1 MTMKLFKKTE
11 EPQPPDPVVE
21 ELKKKVSDAIMPPY
35 AEEIA
40 LKELEMLGRIN
51 PSTSE
56 YTIGLAYIQYLVSLP
71 WSIRTEDNLDIK
83 RAERILD
90 EDHYGLYPIKERIL
104 EHLAVKTLRMNRRP
118 QLLVVDDE
126 EVARRNLEH
135 ILSKEDYTVDSAA
148 NGVEALARIRE
159 SSYDVILTDFKM
171 EKIDGMEILEKTKLI
186 APHTQVIMI
195 TGYATID
202 TAVEAMKKG
211 AFHYLSKPFKLDD
224 VREAVRQALD
234 RTNLQKE
241 MKGSVLCFAG
251 PPGTGKTSLGRSIA
265 RALNRKFGRISLGGI
280 KDEAEIR
287 GHRRTYAGAMAGR
300 LVEEI
305 RRSGACNPVLILD
318 ELDKIGY
325 DVKGDPGSALLEALD
340 PNQNSQF
347 MDHYLD
353 MPFDLSHVMFIITA
367 NLADNIMA
375 PLRDRMEV
383 IQFSGYTE
391 EEKAKIASEFLV
403 PRQIRETGISVYP
416 PVFADDAL
424 FTIVQQYTHEAGI
437 RDLDRHIASICRKI
451 AREFVQ
457 HGVGAECI
465 KVDRDLVEKFLGP
478 RTYYF
483 ETAEEHDRIGVTTGL
498 VWTEVGGDI
507 IFVEALR
514 MKGKQE
520 LILTGSLGGV
530 MKESAQA
537 ALSYVRSNAERFGID
552 EDFFEDHDVH
562 VHVPAGA
569 IPKDGPSAGVT
580 IALALISRL
589 TGRAAKKSAAIT
601 GELTLSG
608 RILPVGG
615 IKEKILAARRARLRT
630 VVLPSKNKVEI
641 DSLPREVKGELEIVF
656 AETVEDVVD
665 LVLAN

>member
-1 MTMKLFKKTE
+1 MKLFKKSE
-11 EPQPPDPVVE
+11 EEQQPDPVVE
-21 ELKKKVSDAIMPPY
+21 ERRKKIAAAFLPSYV
-35 AEEIA
+35 EEVA

-51 PSTSE
+51 PATSE

-90 EDHYGLYPIKERIL
+90 EDHYGLHPIKERIL

-135 ILSKEDYTVDSAA
+135 ILSKENYTVDIAA
-148 NGVEALARIRE
+148 NGVEAVTMLRE

-171 EKIDGMEILEKTKLI
+171 ERIDGMEILEKVKSI
-186 APHTQVIMI
+186 APQTQVIMI

-211 AFHYLSKPFKLDD
+211 AFHYLAKPFKLDD
-224 VREAVRQALD
+224 VRETVKQALQ
-234 RTNLQKE
+234 RTNLKKE

-265 RALNRKFGRISLGGI
+265 RALGRKFGRISLGGI

-287 GHRRTYAGAMAGR
+287 GHRRTYAGAMSGR
-300 LVEEI
+300 IVEEI
-305 RRSGACNPVLILD
+305 RRSGSCNPVLILD

-325 DVKGDPGSALLEALD
+325 DFKGDPGSALLEALD
-340 PNQNSQF
+340 PAQNVQF

-353 MPFDLSHVMFIITA
+353 MPFDLSRVMFIITA
-367 NLADNIMA
+367 NVADNIMA

-391 EEKAKIASEFLV
+391 EEKVKIASQFLV

-416 PVFADDAL
+416 PEFADEAL
-424 FTIVQQYTHEAGI
+424 LKIVQEYTHEAGI

-451 AREFVQ
+451 AREFVL
-457 HGVGAECI
+457 HGVGGNSI
-465 KVDRDLVEKFLGP
+465 TIDSGLVERFLGP
-478 RTYYF
+478 RKYYF
-483 ETAEEHDRIGVTTGL
+483 ERAEETDRVGVTTGL

-507 IFVEALR
+507 IFVEALK

-537 ALSYVRSNAERFGID
+537 ALSYVRSNASKFGVD

-562 VHVPAGA
+562 IHVPAGA

-580 IALALISRL
+580 IVLSLLSLL
-589 TGRAAKKSAAIT
+589 TGKPAKRSAAIT

-615 IKEKILAARRARLRT
+615 IKEKILAARRARLKT
-630 VVLPSKNKVEI
+630 VVLPSKNKPEI
-641 DSLPREVKGELEIVF
+641 DSLPEEVKGKLEIVF
-656 AETVEDVVD
+656 ADTVEDAVRSV
-665 LVLAN
+665 LVK

>member
-1 MTMKLFKKTE
+1 MKLFRKTE
-11 EPQPPDPVVE
+11 EPSPPDPVVE
-21 ELKKKVSDAIMPPY
+21 ELKKKIGEAVMPPY
-35 AEEIA
+35 AEEVA
-40 LKELEMLGRIN
+40 LRELDMLERIN

-56 YTIGLAYIQYLVSLP
+56 YTIGLSYIQYLVSLP
-71 WSIRTEDNLDIK
+71 WSVRTEDNLDIK

-90 EDHYGLYPIKERIL
+90 EDHYGLHQIKERIL

-135 ILSKEDYTVDSAA
+135 ILSRENYTVDTAA

-159 SSYDVILTDFKM
+159 TAYDVILTDFKM
-171 EKIDGMEILEKTKLI
+171 EKIDGMEILEKTKSM
-186 APHTQVIMI
+186 APQTQVIMI

-211 AFHYLSKPFKLDD
+211 AFHYLAKPFKLDD
-224 VREAVRQALD
+224 VRDTVRQAVE
-234 RTNLQKE
+234 RTNLQTE

-265 RALNRKFGRISLGGI
+265 RALGRKFGRISLGGI

-287 GHRRTYAGAMAGR
+287 GHRRTYAGALAGR
-300 LVEEI
+300 IVEEI

-325 DVKGDPGSALLEALD
+325 DFKGDPGSALLEALD
-340 PNQNSQF
+340 PGQNSQF
-347 MDHYLD
+347 IDHYLD
-353 MPFDLSHVMFIITA
+353 MPFDLSRVMFIITA
-367 NLADNIMA
+367 NVADNIMA

-383 IQFSGYTE
+383 IQFTGYTE
-391 EEKAKIASEFLV
+391 EEKVMIASQFLV
-403 PRQIRETGISVYP
+403 PRQIRETGVSVYP
-416 PVFADDAL
+416 PEFSGEAIL
-424 FTIVQQYTHEAGI
+424 KIVEEYTHEAGI
-437 RDLDRHIASICRKI
+437 RDLDRQIASICRKI

-457 HGVGAECI
+457 HGVGAQCVT
-465 KVDRDLVEKFLGP
+465 VDRELVERFLGP
-478 RTYYF
+478 RKYYF
-483 ETAEEHDRIGVTTGL
+483 EMAEEKDQIGVTTGL

-507 IFVEALR
+507 IFVEALK

-537 ALSYVRSNAERFGID
+537 ALSYVRSNAARFGID
-552 EDFFEDHDVH
+552 DDFFEGHDIH
-562 VHVPAGA
+562 IHVPAGA

-580 IALALISRL
+580 IALALLSLL
-589 TGRAAKKSAAIT
+589 TFRPAKRSAAIT

-615 IKEKILAARRARLRT
+615 IKEKILAARRARLKT
-630 VVLPSKNKVEI
+630 VILPSKNRVEI
-641 DSLPREVKGELEIVF
+641 ESLPEEVKGTLEIVF
-656 AETVEDVVD
+656 ADTMEDVVD
-665 LVLAN
+665 SVLVK

>member
-1 MTMKLFKKTE
+1 MKLFKKTE
-11 EPQPPDPVVE
+11 EPQPPDPVIE
-21 ELKKKVSDAIMPPY
+21 ELKKKIDGAIMPDY
-35 AEEIA
+35 SEEVA

-71 WSIRTEDNLDIK
+71 WNVKTEDNLDIK

-90 EDHYGLYPIKERIL
+90 EDHYGLHPIKERIL

-135 ILSKEDYTVDSAA
+135 ILSKENYTVDTAA
-148 NGVEALARIRE
+148 NGVEALARLRE
-159 SSYDVILTDFKM
+159 SVYDVILTDFKM
-171 EKIDGMEILEKTKLI
+171 EKIDGMEVLEKTKAI

-211 AFHYLSKPFKLDD
+211 AFHYLAKPFKLDD
-224 VREAVRQALD
+224 VRETVRQALD
-234 RTNLQKE
+234 STSIKKE

-265 RALNRKFGRISLGGI
+265 RALGRKFGRISLGGI

-300 LVEEI
+300 IVEEI
-305 RRSGACNPVLILD
+305 RRSGSCNPVLILD

-325 DVKGDPGSALLEALD
+325 DLKGDPGSALLEALD
-340 PNQNSQF
+340 PGQNSQF

-353 MPFDLSHVMFIITA
+353 MPFDLSRVMFIITA
-367 NLADNIMA
+367 NLADNIMG

-391 EEKAKIASEFLV
+391 EEKVKIASEFLV

-416 PVFADDAL
+416 PEFADEAL
-424 FTIVQQYTHEAGI
+424 LMIIQQYTHEAGI
-437 RDLDRHIASICRKI
+437 RDLERHIAAVCRKI

-457 HGVGAECI
+457 HGVGAQCI
-465 KVDRDLVEKFLGP
+465 TVDGDLVEKFLGP
-478 RTYYF
+478 RKYYF

-507 IFVEALR
+507 IFVEALK

-537 ALSYVRSNAERFGID
+537 ALSYVRSNAGRFGID

-562 VHVPAGA
+562 IHVPAGA

-580 IALALISRL
+580 IALALISLL
-589 TGRAAKKSAAIT
+589 TARAAKKSAAIT

-615 IKEKILAARRARLRT
+615 IKEKILAARRARLKT

-641 DSLPREVKGELEIVF
+641 DNLPPEVKGQLEILF
-656 AETVEDVVD
+656 AETVEEVVEW
-665 LVLAN
+665 VLAT

>member
-1 MTMKLFKKTE
+1 MKLFRKTE
-11 EPQPPDPVVE
+11 GPQQPDPVIE
-21 ELKKKVSDAIMPPY
+21 ELKGKISDAGLPPY
-35 AEEIA
+35 AEEVA

-71 WSIRTEDNLDIK
+71 WSIRTEDNLDIG

-90 EDHYGLYPIKERIL
+90 EDHYGLHHIKERIL

-135 ILSKEDYTVDSAA
+135 ILSKENYTVDTAA
-148 NGVEALARIRE
+148 NGVEALARLRE
-159 SSYDVILTDFKM
+159 TSYDVILTDFKM
-171 EKIDGMEILEKTKLI
+171 ERIDGMEILEKTKSI
-186 APHTQVIMI
+186 APQTQVIMI

-211 AFHYLSKPFKLDD
+211 AFHYLAKPFKLDD
-224 VREAVRQALD
+224 VRDTVKQALQ
-234 RTNLQKE
+234 RTSLQKE
-241 MKGSVLCFAG
+241 MEGSVLCFVG

-265 RALNRKFGRISLGGI
+265 RALGRKFGRISLGGV

-287 GHRRTYAGAMAGR
+287 GHRRTYAGAMSGR
-300 LVEEI
+300 IVEEI
-305 RRSGACNPVLILD
+305 RRSGSCNPVIILD

-325 DVKGDPGSALLEALD
+325 DFKGDPGSALLEALD
-340 PNQNSQF
+340 PGQNSQF

-353 MPFDLSHVMFIITA
+353 MPFDLSRVMFIITA
-367 NLADNIMA
+367 NVADNIMP
-375 PLRDRMEV
+375 PLRDRMEI

-391 EEKAKIASEFLV
+391 EEKVMIASEFLV

-416 PVFADDAL
+416 PSFAGEAL
-424 FTIVQQYTHEAGI
+424 LKIIQEYTHEAGI
-437 RDLDRHIASICRKI
+437 RDLDRHIASVCRKI
-451 AREFVQ
+451 AREFVK
-457 HGVGAECI
+457 HGAGGQCI
-465 KVDRDLVEKFLGP
+465 SVDRDAVERLLGP
-478 RTYYF
+478 RKYYL
-483 ETAEEHDRIGVTTGL
+483 ETAEETDRVGVTTGL
-498 VWTEVGGDI
+498 VWTEVGGEI
-507 IFVEALR
+507 IFVEALK
-514 MKGKQE
+514 MMGKQE

-537 ALSYVRSNAERFGID
+537 ALSYVRSNAQRFGID
-552 EDFFEDHDVH
+552 EGFFENHDVH
-562 VHVPAGA
+562 IHVPAGA

-580 IALALISRL
+580 IALALLSLL
-589 TGRAAKKSAAIT
+589 TNRPAKRSAAIT

-615 IKEKILAARRARLRT
+615 IKEKILAARRARLKT
-630 VVLPSKNKVEI
+630 VVLPLKNKVEI
-641 DSLPREVKGELEIVF
+641 DGLPSEVKGKLDIVF
-656 AETVEDVVD
+656 ADTVEEVVGSV
-665 LVLAN
+665 LVK

>member
-1 MTMKLFKKTE
+1 MKFFKKTE
-11 EPQPPDPVVE
+11 EEQQPDPVIE
-21 ELKKKVSDAIMPPY
+21 ELKKKIEGAIMPEY
-35 AEEIA
+35 AQEVA

-71 WSIRTEDNLDIK
+71 WNIRTEDNLDIK

-90 EDHYGLYPIKERIL
+90 EDHYGLHPIKERIL

-135 ILSKEDYTVDSAA
+135 ILSKENYTVDTAA
-148 NGVEALARIRE
+148 DGVEALARLRE

-171 EKIDGMEILEKTKLI
+171 EKVDGMEILEKTKSI

-211 AFHYLSKPFKLDD
+211 AFHYLAKPFKLDD
-224 VREAVRQALD
+224 VRETVKQALD
-234 RTNLQKE
+234 STSLKKE

-265 RALNRKFGRISLGGI
+265 RALGRKFGRISLGGI

-300 LVEEI
+300 IVEEI

-325 DVKGDPGSALLEALD
+325 DLKGDPGSALLEALD
-340 PNQNSQF
+340 PGQNSQF
-347 MDHYLD
+347 MDHYID
-353 MPFDLSHVMFIITA
+353 MPFDLSRVMFIITA
-367 NLADNIMA
+367 NLADNIMG

-391 EEKAKIASEFLV
+391 EEKVKIASEFLV

-416 PVFADDAL
+416 PEFADEAL
-424 FTIVQQYTHEAGI
+424 LTIVQQYTHEAGI
-437 RDLDRHIASICRKI
+437 RDLDRHIAAICRKI

-465 KVDRDLVEKFLGP
+465 KVNSDLVEKFLGP
-478 RTYYF
+478 RKYYF
-483 ETAEEHDRIGVTTGL
+483 ETAEELDRIGVTTGL
-498 VWTEVGGDI
+498 VWTEVGGEI
-507 IFVEALR
+507 IFVEALK

-537 ALSYVRSNAERFGID
+537 ALSYVRSNADRFGID
-552 EDFFEDHDVH
+552 ENFFEDHDVH
-562 VHVPAGA
+562 IHVPAGA

-580 IALALISRL
+580 IALALISLL
-589 TGRAAKKSAAIT
+589 TARAARKSVAIT

-615 IKEKILAARRARLRT
+615 VKEKILAARRARLKT
-630 VVLPSKNKVEI
+630 VVMPSKNKVEI
-641 DSLPREVKGELEIVF
+641 DNLPPEVKGELEIVF
-656 AETVEDVVD
+656 AETVEDVVGC
-665 LVLAN
+665 VLTN

>member
-1 MTMKLFKKTE
+1 MKFFRKTE
-11 EPQPPDPVVE
+11 EEQQPDPVIE
-21 ELKKKVSDAIMPPY
+21 ELKKKIEDAIMPDY
-35 AEEIA
+35 AQEVA

-56 YTIGLAYIQYLVSLP
+56 FTIGLAYIQYLVSLP

-90 EDHYGLYPIKERIL
+90 EDHYGLHPIKERIL

-135 ILSKEDYTVDSAA
+135 ILSKENYTVDSAA
-148 NGVEALARIRE
+148 DGVEALAKLRE

-171 EKIDGMEILEKTKLI
+171 EKIDGMEILEKTKSI

-211 AFHYLSKPFKLDD
+211 AFHYLAKPFKLDD
-224 VREAVRQALD
+224 VRETVKQALD
-234 RTNLQKE
+234 STSLKKE

-265 RALNRKFGRISLGGI
+265 RALGRKFGRISLGGI

-300 LVEEI
+300 LVEEV

-325 DVKGDPGSALLEALD
+325 DLKGDPGSALLEALD
-340 PNQNSQF
+340 PGQNSQF

-353 MPFDLSHVMFIITA
+353 MPFDLSRVMFIITA

-391 EEKAKIASEFLV
+391 EEKVKIASEFLV

-416 PVFADDAL
+416 PEFAGEAL
-424 FTIVQQYTHEAGI
+424 LTIVQQYTHEAGI
-437 RDLDRHIASICRKI
+437 RDLDRHIAAICRKI

-457 HGVGAECI
+457 HGVGAQCI
-465 KVDRDLVEKFLGP
+465 TVDSGLVEKFLGP
-478 RTYYF
+478 RKYYF

-498 VWTEVGGDI
+498 VWTEVGGEI
-507 IFVEALR
+507 IFIEALK

-537 ALSYVRSNAERFGID
+537 ALSYVRSNAHRFGID
-552 EDFFEDHDVH
+552 ENFFEDHDVH
-562 VHVPAGA
+562 IHVPAGA

-580 IALALISRL
+580 IALALISLL
-589 TGRAAKKSAAIT
+589 TAKAARKSVAIT

-615 IKEKILAARRARLRT
+615 IKEKILAARRARLKT

-641 DSLPREVKGELEIVF
+641 DNLPAEVKGELEIVF
-656 AETVEDVVD
+656 AETVEDVVGC
-665 LVLAN
+665 VLAN

>member
-1 MTMKLFKKTE
+1 MKLFKKTE
-11 EPQPPDPVVE
+11 EPQPPDPVIE
-21 ELKKKVSDAIMPPY
+21 ELKKKIDGAIMPDY
-35 AEEIA
+35 SEEVA

-71 WSIRTEDNLDIK
+71 WNVKTEDNLDIK

-90 EDHYGLYPIKERIL
+90 EDHYGLHPIKERIL

-135 ILSKEDYTVDSAA
+135 ILSKENYTVDTAA
-148 NGVEALARIRE
+148 NGVEALARLRE
-159 SSYDVILTDFKM
+159 SVYDVILTDFKM
-171 EKIDGMEILEKTKLI
+171 EKIDGMEVLEKTKAI

-211 AFHYLSKPFKLDD
+211 AFHYLAKPFKLDD
-224 VREAVRQALD
+224 VRETVRQALD
-234 RTNLQKE
+234 STSLKKE

-265 RALNRKFGRISLGGI
+265 RALGRKFGRISLGGI

-300 LVEEI
+300 IVEEI
-305 RRSGACNPVLILD
+305 RRSGSCNPVLILD

-325 DVKGDPGSALLEALD
+325 DLKGDPGSALLEALD
-340 PNQNSQF
+340 PGQNSQF

-353 MPFDLSHVMFIITA
+353 MPFDLSRVMFIITA
-367 NLADNIMA
+367 NLADNIMG

-391 EEKAKIASEFLV
+391 EEKVKIASEFLV

-416 PVFADDAL
+416 PEFADEAL
-424 FTIVQQYTHEAGI
+424 LMIIQQYTHEAGI
-437 RDLDRHIASICRKI
+437 RDLERHIAAVCRKI

-457 HGVGAECI
+457 HGVGAQCI
-465 KVDRDLVEKFLGP
+465 TVDRDLVERFLGP
-478 RTYYF
+478 RKYYF
-483 ETAEEHDRIGVTTGL
+483 ETADR
-498 VWTEVGGDI
+498 
-507 IFVEALR
+507 
-514 MKGKQE
+514 
-520 LILTGSLGGV
+520 
-530 MKESAQA
+530 
-537 ALSYVRSNAERFGID
+537 
-552 EDFFEDHDVH
+552 
-562 VHVPAGA
+562 
-569 IPKDGPSAGVT
+569 
-580 IALALISRL
+580 
-589 TGRAAKKSAAIT
+589 KS
-601 GELTLSG
+601 
-608 RILPVGG
+608 
-615 IKEKILAARRARLRT
+615 
-630 VVLPSKNKVEI
+630 VV
-641 DSLPREVKGELEIVF
+641 
-656 AETVEDVVD
+656 
-665 LVLAN
+665 

>member
-1 MTMKLFKKTE
+1 MKLFKKTE
-11 EPQPPDPVVE
+11 EPQPPDPVIE
-21 ELKKKVSDAIMPPY
+21 ELKKKIDGAIMPDY
-35 AEEIA
+35 SEEVA

-56 YTIGLAYIQYLVSLP
+56 YTIGLSYIQYLVSLP
-71 WSIRTEDNLDIK
+71 WNVKTEDNLDIK

-90 EDHYGLYPIKERIL
+90 EDHYGLHPIKERIL

-135 ILSKEDYTVDSAA
+135 ILSKENYTVDTAA
-148 NGVEALARIRE
+148 NGVEALARLRE
-159 SSYDVILTDFKM
+159 SVYDVILTDFKM
-171 EKIDGMEILEKTKLI
+171 EKIDGMEVLEKTKAI

-211 AFHYLSKPFKLDD
+211 AFHYLAKPFKLDD
-224 VREAVRQALD
+224 VRETVRQALD
-234 RTNLQKE
+234 STNLKKE

-265 RALNRKFGRISLGGI
+265 RALGRKFGRISLGGI

-300 LVEEI
+300 IVEEI
-305 RRSGACNPVLILD
+305 RRSGSCNPVLILD

-325 DVKGDPGSALLEALD
+325 DLKGDPGSALLEALD
-340 PNQNSQF
+340 PGQNSQF

-353 MPFDLSHVMFIITA
+353 MPFDLSRVMFIITA
-367 NLADNIMA
+367 NLADNIMG

-391 EEKAKIASEFLV
+391 EEKVKIASEFLV

-416 PVFADDAL
+416 PEFADEAL
-424 FTIVQQYTHEAGI
+424 LMIIQQYTHEAGI
-437 RDLDRHIASICRKI
+437 RDLERHIAAVCRKI

-457 HGVGAECI
+457 HGVGAQCI
-465 KVDRDLVEKFLGP
+465 TVDGDLVEKFLGP
-478 RTYYF
+478 RKYYF

-507 IFVEALR
+507 IFVEALK

-537 ALSYVRSNAERFGID
+537 ALSYVRSNAGRFGID
-552 EDFFEDHDVH
+552 EDFFADHDVH
-562 VHVPAGA
+562 IHVPAGA

-580 IALALISRL
+580 IALALISLL
-589 TGRAAKKSAAIT
+589 TARAAKKSAAIT

-615 IKEKILAARRARLRT
+615 IKEKILAARRARLKT

-641 DSLPREVKGELEIVF
+641 DNLPPEVKGQLEILF
-656 AETVEDVVD
+656 AETVEEVVEW
-665 LVLAN
+665 VLAT

>member
-1 MTMKLFKKTE
+1 MKLFKKAE
-11 EPQPPDPVVE
+11 EPQPPDPVIE
-21 ELKKKVSDAIMPPY
+21 ELKKKISAAVLPPD
-35 AEEIA
+35 AEEVA

-71 WSIRTEDNLDIK
+71 WSIRTEDNLDIM

-90 EDHYGLYPIKERIL
+90 EDHYGLRPIKERIL

-135 ILSKEDYTVDSAA
+135 ILSKENYTVDTAA
-148 NGVEALARIRE
+148 NGVEALARLRE

-171 EKIDGMEILEKTKLI
+171 EKIDGMEILEKTKSI
-186 APHTQVIMI
+186 APQTQVIMI

-211 AFHYLSKPFKLDD
+211 AFHYLAKPFKLDD
-224 VREAVRQALD
+224 VRETVRQALE
-234 RTNLQKE
+234 RTNLHTE

-265 RALNRKFGRISLGGI
+265 RALGRKFGRISLGGV

-287 GHRRTYAGAMAGR
+287 GHRRTYAGAMSGR
-300 LVEEI
+300 IVEEI
-305 RRSGACNPVLILD
+305 RRSGSCNPVLILD

-325 DVKGDPGSALLEALD
+325 DFKGDPGSALLEALD
-340 PNQNSQF
+340 PVQNSQF
-347 MDHYLD
+347 MDHYID
-353 MPFDLSHVMFIITA
+353 MPFDLSRVMFIITA
-367 NLADNIMA
+367 NVADNIMA

-391 EEKAKIASEFLV
+391 EEKVMIASEFLV
-403 PRQIRETGISVYP
+403 PRQIRETGVSVYP
-416 PVFADDAL
+416 PEFANEGL
-424 FTIVQQYTHEAGI
+424 LKIVQEYTHEAGI

-457 HGVGAECI
+457 HGVGAQCI
-465 KVDRDLVEKFLGP
+465 TVNKDLVERFLGP
-478 RTYYF
+478 RKYYF
-483 ETAEEHDRIGVTTGL
+483 ETAEEMDRVGVTTGL

-507 IFVEALR
+507 IFVEALK

-537 ALSYVRSNAERFGID
+537 ALSYVRSNAGRFGID
-552 EDFFEDHDVH
+552 EDFFENHDVH
-562 VHVPAGA
+562 IHVPAGA

-580 IALALISRL
+580 IALALLSLL
-589 TGRAAKKSAAIT
+589 TGRPAKRSAAIT

-615 IKEKILAARRARLRT
+615 IKEKILAARRARLKT

-641 DSLPREVKGELEIVF
+641 DSLPEEVKGKLEIVF
-656 AETVEDVVD
+656 AETVEDVVGSV
-665 LVLAN
+665 LVK

>member
-1 MTMKLFKKTE
+1 MKLFKKTE
-11 EPQPPDPVVE
+11 EPQPPDPVIE
-21 ELKKKVSDAIMPPY
+21 ELKKKIDGAIMPDY
-35 AEEIA
+35 SEEVA

-71 WSIRTEDNLDIK
+71 WNVKTEDNLDIK

-90 EDHYGLYPIKERIL
+90 EDHYGLHPIKERIL

-135 ILSKEDYTVDSAA
+135 ILSKENYTVDTAA
-148 NGVEALARIRE
+148 NGVEALARLRE
-159 SSYDVILTDFKM
+159 SVYDVILTDFKM
-171 EKIDGMEILEKTKLI
+171 EKIDGMEVLEKTKAI

-211 AFHYLSKPFKLDD
+211 AFHYLAKPFKLDD
-224 VREAVRQALD
+224 VRETVRQALD
-234 RTNLQKE
+234 STSLKKE

-265 RALNRKFGRISLGGI
+265 RALGRKFGRISLGGI

-300 LVEEI
+300 IVEEI
-305 RRSGACNPVLILD
+305 RRSGSCNPVLILD

-325 DVKGDPGSALLEALD
+325 DLKGDPGSALLEALD
-340 PNQNSQF
+340 PGQNSQF

-353 MPFDLSHVMFIITA
+353 MPFDLSRVMFIITA
-367 NLADNIMA
+367 NLADNIMG

-391 EEKAKIASEFLV
+391 EEKVKIASEFLV

-416 PVFADDAL
+416 PEFADEAL
-424 FTIVQQYTHEAGI
+424 LMIIQQYTHEAGI
-437 RDLDRHIASICRKI
+437 RDLERHIAAVCRKI

-457 HGVGAECI
+457 HGVGAQCI
-465 KVDRDLVEKFLGP
+465 TVDGDLVEKFLGP
-478 RTYYF
+478 RKYYF

-507 IFVEALR
+507 IFVEALK

-537 ALSYVRSNAERFGID
+537 ALSYVRSNAGRFGID

-562 VHVPAGA
+562 IHVPAGA

-580 IALALISRL
+580 IALALISLL
-589 TGRAAKKSAAIT
+589 TARAAKKSAAIT

-615 IKEKILAARRARLRT
+615 IKEKILAARRARLKT

-641 DSLPREVKGELEIVF
+641 DNLPPEVKGQLEILF
-656 AETVEDVVD
+656 AETVEEVVEW
-665 LVLAN
+665 VLAT

>member
-1 MTMKLFKKTE
+1 M
-11 EPQPPDPVVE
+11 
-21 ELKKKVSDAIMPPY
+21 
-35 AEEIA
+35 
-40 LKELEMLGRIN
+40 LERIN

-56 YTIGLAYIQYLVSLP
+56 YTIGLSYIQYLVSLP
-71 WSIRTEDNLDIK
+71 WCVRTEDNLDIK

-90 EDHYGLYPIKERIL
+90 EDHYGLHQIKERIL

-118 QLLVVDDE
+118 RLLVVDDE

-135 ILSKEDYTVDSAA
+135 ILSRENYTVDTAA
-148 NGVEALARIRE
+148 NGVEALARLRE
-159 SSYDVILTDFKM
+159 TAYDVILTDFKM
-171 EKIDGMEILEKTKLI
+171 EKIDGMEILEKTKSM

-211 AFHYLSKPFKLDD
+211 AFHYLAKPFKLDD
-224 VREAVRQALD
+224 VRDTVKQAIA
-234 RTNLQKE
+234 RTNLQTE

-265 RALNRKFGRISLGGI
+265 RALGRKFGRISLGGI

-287 GHRRTYAGAMAGR
+287 GHRRTYAGALAGR
-300 LVEEI
+300 IVEEI
-305 RRSGACNPVLILD
+305 RRSGSCNPVLILD

-325 DVKGDPGSALLEALD
+325 DFKGDPGSALLEALD
-340 PNQNSQF
+340 PGQNSQF
-347 MDHYLD
+347 FDHYLD
-353 MPFDLSHVMFIITA
+353 TPFDLSRVMFIITA

-391 EEKAKIASEFLV
+391 EEKVMIASQFLV
-403 PRQIRETGISVYP
+403 PRQIRETGVSVYP
-416 PVFADDAL
+416 PE
-424 FTIVQQYTHEAGI
+424 FTGKAILKIVEDYTHEAGI
-437 RDLDRHIASICRKI
+437 RDLDRQIASICRKI

-457 HGVGAECI
+457 HGVGAQCI
-465 KVDRDLVEKFLGP
+465 TVDRELVARYLGP
-478 RTYYF
+478 RKYYF
-483 ETAEEHDRIGVTTGL
+483 EMAEEKDQIGVTTGL

-507 IFVEALR
+507 IFVEALK

-537 ALSYVRSNAERFGID
+537 ALSYVRSNAARFGID
-552 EDFFEDHDVH
+552 EDFFEGHDVH
-562 VHVPAGA
+562 IHVPAGA

-580 IALALISRL
+580 IALALLSLL
-589 TGRAAKKSAAIT
+589 TARPAKRSAAIT

-615 IKEKILAARRARLRT
+615 IKEKILAARRARLKT
-630 VVLPSKNKVEI
+630 VVLPSKNRVEI
-641 DSLPREVKGELEIVF
+641 ESLPEEVKGTLEIVF
-656 AETVEDVVD
+656 ADTIEDAVD
-665 LVLAN
+665 SVLVK

>member
-1 MTMKLFKKTE
+1 MKLFKKTE
-11 EPQPPDPVVE
+11 EPQPPDPVIE
-21 ELKKKVSDAIMPPY
+21 ELKKKIDGAIMPDY
-35 AEEIA
+35 SEEVA

-56 YTIGLAYIQYLVSLP
+56 YTIGLSYIQYLVSLP
-71 WSIRTEDNLDIK
+71 WNVKTEDNLDIK

-90 EDHYGLYPIKERIL
+90 EDHYGLHPIKERIL

-135 ILSKEDYTVDSAA
+135 ILSKENYTVDTAA
-148 NGVEALARIRE
+148 NGVEALARLRE
-159 SSYDVILTDFKM
+159 SVYDVILTDFKM
-171 EKIDGMEILEKTKLI
+171 EKIDGMEVLEKTKAI

-211 AFHYLSKPFKLDD
+211 AFHYLAKPFKLDD
-224 VREAVRQALD
+224 VRETVRQALD
-234 RTNLQKE
+234 STSLKKE

-265 RALNRKFGRISLGGI
+265 RALGRKFGRISLGGI

-300 LVEEI
+300 IVEEI
-305 RRSGACNPVLILD
+305 RRSGSCNPVLILD

-325 DVKGDPGSALLEALD
+325 DLKGDPGSALLEALD
-340 PNQNSQF
+340 PGQNSQF

-353 MPFDLSHVMFIITA
+353 MPFDLSRVMFIITA
-367 NLADNIMA
+367 NLADNIMG

-391 EEKAKIASEFLV
+391 EEKVKIASEFLV

-416 PVFADDAL
+416 PEFADEAL
-424 FTIVQQYTHEAGI
+424 LMIIQQYTHEAGI
-437 RDLDRHIASICRKI
+437 RDLERHIAAVCRKI

-457 HGVGAECI
+457 HGVGAQCI
-465 KVDRDLVEKFLGP
+465 TVDGDLVEKFLGP
-478 RTYYF
+478 RKYYF

-507 IFVEALR
+507 IFVEALK

-537 ALSYVRSNAERFGID
+537 ALSYVRSNAGRFGID

-562 VHVPAGA
+562 IHVPAGA

-580 IALALISRL
+580 IALALISLL
-589 TGRAAKKSAAIT
+589 TARAAKKSAAIT

-615 IKEKILAARRARLRT
+615 IKEKILAARRARLKT

-641 DSLPREVKGELEIVF
+641 DNLPPEVKGQLEILF
-656 AETVEDVVD
+656 AETVEEVVEW
-665 LVLAN
+665 VLAT